1 MRKIGCALL
10 ALSMIVSCKHRKN
23 LQEQLKE
30 SFSNHLEK
38 IDSTSTLDSI
48 HILWNL
54 TITDKVGRIINDSI
68 YVREFTRVKGQL
80 MSASRKQDRDSME
93 FLEYELNYMK
103 KEIDSVTREIAGGD
117 TSRRFGYLINCAYYL
132 AKNDKKKTDS
142 TMVFIDSSFIIRYTE
157 YLDSAL
163 ARTLRTID

>member
-1 MRKIGCALL
+1 MRKIFYPVIVLVL
-10 ALSMIVSCKHRKN
+10 IVSCKHRKN
-23 LQEQLKE
+23 LQEQLNE

-38 IDSTSTLDSI
+38 IDSSSTLDSV

-80 MSASRKQDRDSME
+80 LSAERKRDVDSIE

-117 TSRRFGYLINCAYYL
+117 TSRRFGYLINCAYYIT
-132 AKNDKKKTDS
+132 KNNKKKIDS
-142 TMVFIDSSFIIRYTE
+142 AMVFIDTTF
-157 YLDSAL
+157 
-163 ARTLRTID
+163 